1 MNLEQAATQY
11 QPVSLKALK
20 RMFDDG
26 LISAPL
32 NEGDRLAMAL
42 LSRLWS
48 NEWYVAQMNISFKP
62 AKRAMMLAFPNF
74 GKIERYILSS
84 FLPGENDNKF
94 RVSVKDVSNNLRNYF
109 HIEYPEF
116 KIKRIRQ
123 IAYNMRRSN
132 RGERKKLYLSLSAL
146 EKETAKKCRKNLSNN
161 PVNKLF

>member
-1 MNLEQAATQY
+1 MNLEQAAKQY

-20 RMFDDG
+20 RMFDEG

-32 NEGDRLAMAL
+32 NEEDQHAISI

-48 NEWYVAQMNISFKP
+48 DEWYVAQMNLSFKP

-84 FLPGENDNKF
+84 FLPDEYDKKI
-94 RVSVKDVSNNLRNYF
+94 RVNVKDVSKNLRNYF

-123 IAYNMRRSN
+123 IAYNMRRST
-132 RGERKKLYLSLSAL
+132 RGECRSLYLSLSAL
-146 EKETAKKCRKNLSNN
+146 EKETIKNCRKKS
-161 PVNKLF
+161 VK